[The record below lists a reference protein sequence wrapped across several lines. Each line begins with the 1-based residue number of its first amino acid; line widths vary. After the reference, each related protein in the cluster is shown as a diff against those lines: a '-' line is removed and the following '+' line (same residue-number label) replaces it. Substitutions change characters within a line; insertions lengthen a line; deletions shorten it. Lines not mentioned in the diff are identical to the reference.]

1 VTPSHQFPLGVV
13 MSASRRLQLLGWA
26 RANGAW
32 IVEDDYDSEFRY
44 TGRPLPCMQGLE
56 AERNDGSPSRVL
68 YVGTFSKTLVSGLRL
83 GYMVV
88 PDALIEPFRAAR
100 STVDRHTPT
109 IHQQVLADFIGEG
122 HYFRHIR
129 HVRSLCAERQA
140 VLVDAAASRLA
151 GRMTIKADPAG
162 LHLLG
167 RLAPGMDDVAARAAA
182 MRRGVRSAPLS
193 AFYLRQPTQAASA
206 LVLGYGGF
214 DETLIRS
221 GVDELASALELTFRG
236 GQTP

>member
-1 VTPSHQFPLGVV
+1 
-13 MSASRRLQLLGWA
+13 
-26 RANGAW
+26 
-32 IVEDDYDSEFRY
+32 
-44 TGRPLPCMQGLE
+44 
-56 AERNDGSPSRVL
+56 VL

-88 PDALIEPFRAAR
+88 PEPLIDAFRAAR

-109 IHQQVLADFIGEG
+109 AYQQVLADFIGEG

-140 VLVDAAASRLA
+140 TLVDAAASRL
-151 GRMTIKADPAG
+151 GGLLTLNADPAG

-167 RLAPGMDDVAARAAA
+167 RLAPGIDDVRAQRTALA
-182 MRRGVRSAPLS
+182 RGVRTWALSNFHLGDAP
-193 AFYLRQPTQAASA
+193 ADGA

-214 DETLIRS
+214 GERELRR
-221 GVDELASALELTFRG
+221 GVAELGEVLESLKR
-236 GQTP
+236 